1 MLKKVKNLCWSNSE
15 RPETRRLHE
24 SPYDKSSSVRKLTVI
39 PLSQLI
45 RSSRYVSKR
54 ALCAFLTKGE

>member
-1 MLKKVKNLCWSNSE
+1 MSSSE

-24 SPYDKSSSVRKLTVI
+24 LPYDKSSSVRKLTVL

-54 ALCAFLTKGE
+54 ALCAFLRIDHEIYIQ